1 MTDRTAIRTQDDLIE
16 AFRAAKDRLGLS
28 NAWCD
33 DIGGFTRGQTDKVLG
48 PTRAKGLSPM
58 LLQTY
63 CALFAVRLEMVV
75 DVDQARVMEA
85 RWEGRDISNVRMDS
99 GRISKK
105 LVERAKPA
113 VLKAAGAA
121 GGKARAMVLSARQQ
135 SQIGLKGAKARA
147 RLPKAVRSEISR
159 KGWIKRRK
167 TKTAFPLPAATAL
180 SGAVLEHRPEGLL
193 PNAAR
198 SGAIAPPAGRPRLA

>member
-1 MTDRTAIRTQDDLIE
+1 MTPPIRTQDDLIE

-75 DVDQARVMEA
+75 DVEQAKVMEA
-85 RWEGRDISNVRMDS
+85 RWEGRDTSNVRMDS

-121 GGKARAMVLSARQQ
+121 GGRARAMLLSAKQ
-135 SQIGLKGAKARA
+135 
-147 RLPKAVRSEISR
+147 RSEIAS
-159 KGWIKRRK
+159 KGGKSKWRKRRIK
-167 TKTAFPLPAATAL
+167 DGSTDDRNERERLRIASKRRDPAYVSAERERNRERMKQRRKRPDYKAL
-180 SGAVLEHRPEGLL
+180 ERANGYWQHP
-193 PNAAR
+193 
-198 SGAIAPPAGRPRLA
+198 